1 MKGLKCTDMCKL
13 RTYDN
18 QPHID
23 DTADTAATFADE
35 NDDDDDDED
44 DI

>member
-1 MKGLKCTDMCKL
+1 MNGLKCTDMCKL
-13 RTYDN
+13 QTCDN
-18 QPHID
+18 QLPID
-23 DTADTAATFADE
+23 DTADTAATLADE